1 MTRRQIS
8 CVAVLFLACLLA
20 IVPAAAA
27 ENTTVHDA
35 ATQYYNTGTQ
45 LLSGGDYAGAIQ
57 QYDMALASNTSMIKV
72 SDALL
77 YTYQN
82 KAYALIQLGNYTDA
96 IVTLNTGL
104 AEYPKDTLLWNNK
117 GYAQYSLGNYKDAVD
132 SYNQALAIDGNYTG
146 ALINK
151 GDALAKMENFQDAA
165 VAYQA
170 ALTTN
175 PNDKDTA
182 AKLAAA
188 QKSAASSTQTTL
200 VVLVVILIV
209 VAAGV
214 AYYVTRKGNKNDKKA
229 GKAPDKK
236 DEPKKN
242 KK

>member
-1 MTRRQIS
+1 MTRGKIS

-27 ENTTVHDA
+27 DNTTVHDA

-45 LLSGGDYAGAIQ
+45 LLTGGDYAGAIQ
-57 QYDMALASNTSMIKV
+57 QYDQALASNTSMIKV
-72 SDALL
+72 TDALL

-82 KAYALIQLGNYTDA
+82 KAYAQIQLGNYTDA
-96 IVTLNTGL
+96 IATLDTGL
-104 AEYPKDTLLWNNK
+104 AEYPKDKLLWNNK
-117 GYAQYSLGNYKDAVD
+117 GYAQYSLGKYGDAVT
-132 SYNQALAIDGNYTG
+132 SYNQARAIDGNYTG

-151 GDALAKMENFQDAA
+151 GDALVKMGNFQDAA

-175 PNDKDTA
+175 PGDKDTA

-188 QKSAASSTQTTL
+188 QTSAASSTQTTL
-200 VVLVVILIV
+200 IALVIVLVI

-214 AYYVTRKGNKNDKKA
+214 AYYVTRKG
-229 GKAPDKK
+229 APEDQKS
-236 DEPKKN
+236 ESKKN